1 MGLNFYKAFLND
13 LPEKACMEDVLRHAD
28 YFLSLV
34 GEDTLAMGG
43 DWDGAD
49 LPADMPGLSAIP
61 ALYELFSAAL
71 PGSVGREIVLRKRR
85 PALFGSRN
93 CFDRTE
99 KVRYS
104 YTQTKLQRNQVMQ
117 MRYKSTRNSQLRLEA
132 SQVIAQGISEE
143 GGLFVP
149 ECFPDLSSELPDL
162 AKLDYPTLAK
172 TVFSK
177 FLTDF
182 TEEEIST
189 CVDRAY
195 TPEKFGGPCPVKL
208 HALPRMGE
216 DKCLLEL
223 WHGPTCA
230 FKDMALQILPN
241 FLTTALKKVGQGKE
255 AVILTA
261 TSGDTGKA
269 ALAGFQDVPGT
280 RILVFYPG
288 MGSAPCRNGRW
299 SPRRAPMCLSAPLK
313 ATLMMHS
320 PVKRIFTDPELKQQ
334 LSEHGMLFSS
344 ANSINWGRLLPQ
356 IVYYV
361 YAYLELVRQGKRVLG
376 EPMDV
381 VVPTGNFWQHS
392 GRLLRPEDGLPIRR
406 LVCASNAN
414 KVLTDFIRTGTY
426 DRRREF
432 HATASP
438 SMDILISSNLE
449 RLLYDLCGEDSET
462 LAGWMKDLAET
473 GVYSVGGTVREKVQ
487 GLFYG
492 GFCEDGATFATIRQ
506 LWEQEGYLCDT
517 HTAVAVD
524 VYRQYLAQ
532 SQEEVVPAVI
542 ASTANPYKFSASVL
556 RALGAEQ
563 LSSDDFQNLAALETL
578 TGIASPAQLRA
589 LQEKPERFTQVIS
602 RENAAAYVLEALGI
616 PT

>member
-1 MGLNFYKAFLND
+1 
-13 LPEKACMEDVLRHAD
+13 
-28 YFLSLV
+28 
-34 GEDTLAMGG
+34 
-43 DWDGAD
+43 
-49 LPADMPGLSAIP
+49 
-61 ALYELFSAAL
+61 
-71 PGSVGREIVLRKRR
+71 
-85 PALFGSRN
+85 
-93 CFDRTE
+93 
-99 KVRYS
+99 
-104 YTQTKLQRNQVMQ
+104 MQ

-189 CVDRAY
+189 CVDQAY

-230 FKDMALQILPN
+230 FKDMALQILPH

-280 RILVFYPG
+280 RILVFYPRDG
-288 MGSAPCRNGRW
+288 V
-299 SPRRAPMCLSAPLK
+299 SPMQ
-313 ATLMMHS
+313 
-320 PVKRIFTDPELKQQ
+320 KRQMVTQE
-334 LSEHGMLFSS
+334 G
-344 ANSINWGRLLPQ
+344 ANVSVCAI
-356 IVYYV
+356 
-361 YAYLELVRQGKRVLG
+361 E
-376 EPMDV
+376 
-381 VVPTGNFWQHS
+381 GNF
-392 GRLLRPEDGLPIRR
+392 
-406 LVCASNAN
+406 
-414 KVLTDFIRTGTY
+414 
-426 DRRREF
+426 
-432 HATASP
+432 TASP

-532 SQEEVVPAVI
+532 SQEKMVPAVI